1 MVVWNL
7 VRTLTEIIVG
17 KSRIRG
23 SLSLTAAIAVVAGS
37 IAAPVAA
44 DGSDSKA
51 LEDSKAAE
59 QATTE
64 SLSSIEVELAQ
75 LAAENNELGNK
86 AADAKAAQL
95 EAEAKLQDALDEAV
109 YANKAADDAAAKVE
123 DAKQDLGQVS
133 AAMYRDGAGM
143 LPGAEYLLG
152 GSSFEEATQYSR
164 AYDLV
169 GQDADKRVQ
178 EFEALQ
184 DVANSMRD
192 EATAKTEK
200 YQKAAD
206 KAKKAADDAAA
217 EEKESTQR
225 LDEISTQREE
235 LVTQLAAQKGT
246 TAKIERDLQDKK
258 EAKAKEEAKVAQQ
271 EKIEAAEALFTENA
285 DQAPVADNSAED
297 DAASGEEATDDA
309 AAGDEAAA
317 GEDTSESDASEPAET
332 SEPTSEPTQPE
343 ATTAPKPTATSTP
356 APKPTK
362 TQAPAPKPTKTQ
374 APAPKPTKTQTP
386 TPKRTQTT
394 PSKPKPSTGS
404 AAAIVSKAKSFIGIP
419 YVWGGKSPSGWDCIG
434 FVQYVYSLQGV
445 TINGYNRTS
454 FTPSVGYTV
463 PYSQAKP
470 GDILFW
476 PGHVAISLG
485 GGQNIGA
492 WNPGMGTRIGPDSWI
507 GTPSKVVRVFG

>member
-152 GSSFEEATQYSR
+152 GSSFEEATQHSR

-309 AAGDEAAA
+309 AAG
-317 GEDTSESDASEPAET
+317 EDTSESDASEPAET

-362 TQAPAPKPTKTQ
+362 TQT
-374 APAPKPTKTQTP
+374 PAPKPTKTQT
-386 TPKRTQTT
+386 
-394 PSKPKPSTGS
+394 
-404 AAAIVSKAKSFIGIP
+404 
-419 YVWGGKSPSGWDCIG
+419 
-434 FVQYVYSLQGV
+434 
-445 TINGYNRTS
+445 
-454 FTPSVGYTV
+454 
-463 PYSQAKP
+463 
-470 GDILFW
+470 
-476 PGHVAISLG
+476 
-485 GGQNIGA
+485 
-492 WNPGMGTRIGPDSWI
+492 
-507 GTPSKVVRVFG
+507 